1 MKSSKK
7 IWKRVVERLHD
18 IYVPEEAESIA
29 YILLEDI
36 FEVSRVDI
44 LLDQEVEVDEYTLN
58 VAIGRLIKNEPIQY
72 VTGITY
78 FLGRKFQVEEG
89 VLIPRPETEEL
100 VRWIVEDNKGS
111 ESKMLDV
118 GTGAGCIVIS
128 LVLEMESIAFATDI
142 SPDAISIT
150 KANSDFFGVNV
161 EVMHHDI
168 LVEDLPVQNLD
179 ILASNPPYIPRRE
192 RSQMHENVLGF
203 EPEIALFVP
212 NEDPLIFYKKIA
224 DAGLKSLKSGGKI
237 YFEIHEKFDS
247 EVSSYLSERGYQDII
262 IHKDMQGKER
272 MIRAT
277 NTTK

>member
-7 IWKRVVERLHD
+7 IWKRVVERLND
-18 IYVPEEAESIA
+18 IYVLEEAESIA

-192 RSQMHENVLGF
+192 RSQMHESVLGF

>member
-58 VAIGRLIKNEPIQY
+58 VAIGRLIKNEPVQY

-192 RSQMHENVLGF
+192 RSQMHESVLGF

-224 DAGLKSLKSGGKI
+224 DAGLKSLKSGGKV

-262 IHKDMQGKER
+262 IHKDIQGKER

-277 NTTK
+277 NMKK